1 MNQRPTV
8 LRSTL
13 VPAQLLG
20 EVGSDDRV
28 GSPDPVYQLGDPG
41 QSAPYPTLLV
51 AVSDDSGSVT
61 GSGGNDPVAARYKE
75 MERAFVSVS
84 RAGVAREFGAVIH
97 FDVGSDADVAP
108 VRLTG
113 RGLRRLRRGLRTPR
127 GGAGSSELG
136 PSLRR
141 AVGLADSYQGYKT
154 TLVVLSDFE
163 LLDPDPTAILSDLA
177 VFPGE
182 VHAVVL
188 GGQPH
193 IALLDERIAVTTVR
207 PGDPPGA
214 VARALFSSLVA
225 HRPGSR
231 ASR

>member
-1 MNQRPTV
+1 MNRRPTV

-13 VPAQLLG
+13 CPAQLLG
-20 EVGSDDRV
+20 GVSSGDRI
-28 GSPDPVYQLGDPG
+28 GLPEPAYQLGDAG
-41 QSAPYPTLLV
+41 QPAPYPTLLI

-61 GSGGNDPVAARYKE
+61 SSGGNDPVAARYKE
-75 MERAFVSVS
+75 MERAFVSVAQ
-84 RAGVAREFGAVIH
+84 AGVAREFGAVVH
-97 FDVGSDADVAP
+97 FDVGGDADVAP

-113 RGLRRLRRGLRTPR
+113 RGLRRLRRGLRTPQ

-163 LLDPDPTAILSDLA
+163 LLDPDPRAILSDLA

-193 IALLDERIAVTTVR
+193 IALLDDRIAVTTVR
-207 PGDPPGA
+207 PGDAPGA
-214 VARALFSSLVA
+214 VARALFASLVA
-225 HRPGSR
+225 HRPGSL
-231 ASR
+231 ASK

>member
-13 VPAQLLG
+13 LPAQLLG
-20 EVGSDDRV
+20 EVGLGDRV
-28 GSPDPVYQLGDPG
+28 GTPDPVYQLGDAG
-41 QSAPYPTLLV
+41 QPAPYPTLLI

-61 GSGGNDPVAARYKE
+61 GSGGNDPVAARYRE
-75 MERAFVSVS
+75 MERAFVSVT

-108 VRLTG
+108 VRLIG
-113 RGLRRLRRGLRTPR
+113 RGLRRLRRGLRTPQSA
-127 GGAGSSELG
+127 AGSSELG

-141 AVGLADSYQGYKT
+141 AAALANAYQDHET

-163 LLDPDPTAILSDLA
+163 LLDPDPTATLSDLA
-177 VFPGE
+177 NFPGQ

-188 GGQPH
+188 GAQPR
-193 IALLDERIAVTTVR
+193 IALFDDRIAVTTVR
-207 PGDPPGA
+207 PEDPPGA
-214 VARALFSSLVA
+214 VARVLFSSLVA

-231 ASR
+231 ASL